1 MIGSSEEVKINKVV
15 RTGLSY
21 MQNIPND
28 QVLLHGPNFRSLKVA
43 CETLLEMEGIV
54 SYVRNAVCSLLL
66 LNIMIRDLGIVM
78 ER

>member
-28 QVLLHGPNFRSLKVA
+28 QVLLHGPNFRSLKVP
-43 CETLLEMEGIV
+43 CETLLEMKGK
-54 SYVRNAVCSLLL
+54 
-66 LNIMIRDLGIVM
+66 
-78 ER
+78 